1 MWQMVNALYRDG
13 VLKAECAILHCV
25 GFNHKVHDI
34 LASRYEILNG
44 LKRRRKEEREMPE
57 PPRAPKKSRGR

>member
-13 VLKAECAILHCV
+13 ILKAECAILHCV

-34 LASRYEILNG
+34 LASRYEAFNRLE
-44 LKRRRKEEREMPE
+44 RRKGERDMPE
-57 PPRAPKKSRGR
+57 PPRAPKKSRGH